1 MKTGQRDALTSSL
14 QEALAREKA
23 LIQEKHDLSRRRAML
38 TREFE
43 HRLVNGLQWII
54 SLLSLQNSAATTPEA
69 ARQLIVAARRVEAL
83 GRVHCKGLGMKI
95 VLSLVKQIGGELHIL
110 PGENGRSAPLCDNFR
125 RSRRADLSRRTCGA
139 RV

>member
-1 MKTGQRDALTSSL
+1 MPVDEDGQRDALTSSL

-69 ARQLIVAARRVEAL
+69 ARQLIVAARRVTPIKLLDAFS
-83 GRVHCKGLGMKI
+83 G
-95 VLSLVKQIGGELHIL
+95 
-110 PGENGRSAPLCDNFR
+110 
-125 RSRRADLSRRTCGA
+125 
-139 RV
+139 